1 MIAIQGRTIDRRL
14 QRLERVGAWPDVQML
29 IENHKYYDQ
38 LTDRQKRRFCS
49 MNGVSRRDYEEI
61 ALSLFGDLHLLLTKF
76 DKPTNKEL
84 AQIKSEIEN
93 HTFRN

>member
-1 MIAIQGRTIDRRL
+1 MATISRRL
-14 QRLERVGAWPDVQML
+14 DRLEQTSGPWSDIERL
-29 IENHKYYDQ
+29 IEGRRFYDQ
-38 LTDRQKRRFCS
+38 LTERQKRRFCS
-49 MNGVSRRDYEEI
+49 MNGISRRDFEEI

-76 DKPTNKEL
+76 DQPTNKEL